1 MNRDSLLAGFIDVYF
16 GSIKN
21 VETLISR
28 PVAQYRLSFEQYQIM
43 HDLAHN
49 EVSSLTEIVQRR
61 GVTKP
66 AIARQLSVLR
76 ELGYVTQKVAP
87 DDHRRHILTLTP
99 SGRRTEKE
107 AEAASGAEFDRWIPV
122 LGEEKLE
129 ALLKMLEEASTKLFE
144 P

>member
-1 MNRDSLLAGFIDVYF
+1 MDKDSLLAGFIDVYF

-28 PVAQYRLSFEQYQIM
+28 PVAEYRLSFEQYQIM

-49 EVSSLTEIVQRR
+49 QVTSLTEIVQRR

-87 DDHRRHILTLTP
+87 DDHRRHILALTP

-107 AEAASGAEFDRWIPV
+107 AEAASIAEFDRWVAV

-129 ALLKMLEEASTKLFE
+129 ALLRMLEEASAKLFVS
-144 P
+144 